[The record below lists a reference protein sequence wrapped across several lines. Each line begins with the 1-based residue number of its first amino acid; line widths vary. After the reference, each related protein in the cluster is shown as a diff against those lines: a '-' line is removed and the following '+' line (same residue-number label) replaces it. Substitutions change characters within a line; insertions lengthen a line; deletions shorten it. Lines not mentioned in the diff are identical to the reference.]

1 MKRLLISICTLLLVF
16 LCKENFAQEK
26 VKVKDDKT
34 KIKDEDAKMKVKIDD
49 EGKMKVK
56 NMDNMSYPYT
66 ADYSSN
72 FVISNPANS
81 KKILELWK
89 DWDDNAFD
97 RHLNYFADT
106 VVMYLS
112 DGMVIKGKDSTLA
125 GAKRFRGSMSTAT
138 SNVHAWIPLKS
149 VDKNEDWVA
158 VWGTEVDTYPDGK
171 TDSRDLHEIWRFNKD
186 GKVDLMRQF
195 SSKTAP
201 QQ

>member
-1 MKRLLISICTLLLVF
+1 MKRLLISISTLLLVF

-34 KIKDEDAKMKVKIDD
+34 KMKDNGAKVKL
-49 EGKMKVK
+49 K
-56 NMDNMSYPYT
+56 NMENMSYPYT

-72 FVISNPANS
+72 FVIGNPANS
-81 KKILELWK
+81 KVILELWK

-97 RHLNYFADT
+97 RHNYFADT

-112 DGMVIKGKDSTLA
+112 DGTVIKGKDSTLA

-158 VWGTEVDTYPDGK
+158 VWGTETDTYADGK
-171 TDSRDLHEIWRFNKD
+171 TAIRDLHEIWRFNKD

-195 SSKTAP
+195 SSTTAP
-201 QQ
+201 QK